1 MNDTLKLIET
11 RTINDALVNGY
22 YGKKEAWFTRDEI
35 GSVLG
40 YADPRQSIANIH
52 NRHKERFSDKSVQI
66 NLICADGK
74 SYDTTV
80 YNFKGVM
87 EICRWSKQPKAD
99 MVMEALYDMAESVA
113 RTGFYS
119 VLSDQELIDLL
130 VKRQSENP
138 TFLRE
143 AAVDL
148 KSKKALERLAQDAQ
162 LRELWKQRA
171 ELPLGEY
178 KSRLDVICN
187 GNFTLLNKETK
198 KYEKWYTAFK
208 ARKVDYSL

>member
-66 NLICADGK
+66 NLICTDGK

-113 RTGFYS
+113 RP
-119 VLSDQELIDLL
+119 LSRNSGMTMQVGTLI
-130 VKRQSENP
+130 RW
-138 TFLRE
+138 
-143 AAVDL
+143 
-148 KSKKALERLAQDAQ
+148 LESLDAQ
-162 LRELWKQRA
+162 IVIEPLDGDDGYVLDGEKEL
-171 ELPLGEY
+171 
-178 KSRLDVICN
+178 
-187 GNFTLLNKETK
+187 
-198 KYEKWYTAFK
+198 
-208 ARKVDYSL
+208 

>member
-66 NLICADGK
+66 NLICTDGK

-99 MVMEALYDMAESVA
+99 MVMEALYDMTVKEIVYLLSTKQGLTQDDLANKIGYTNQGSVA
-113 RTGFYS
+113 RP
-119 VLSDQELIDLL
+119 LSRNSGMTMRVDTLIRWL
-130 VKRQSENP
+130 
-138 TFLRE
+138 E
-143 AAVDL
+143 AL
-148 KSKKALERLAQDAQ
+148 DAQ
-162 LRELWKQRA
+162 IVIEPLDGDDGYVLDGEKEL
-171 ELPLGEY
+171 
-178 KSRLDVICN
+178 
-187 GNFTLLNKETK
+187 
-198 KYEKWYTAFK
+198 
-208 ARKVDYSL
+208 

>member
-66 NLICADGK
+66 NLICTDGK

-119 VLSDQELIDLL
+119 VLPDQELIDLL

-148 KSKKALERLAQDAQ
+148 KSRKLWNSLPKTHSLENCGNRELNSLSVSTRVNSMLSVTATSPFSARKSRNTRNGTPLLRLA
-162 LRELWKQRA
+162 R
-171 ELPLGEY
+171 
-178 KSRLDVICN
+178 
-187 GNFTLLNKETK
+187 
-198 KYEKWYTAFK
+198 
-208 ARKVDYSL
+208 

>member
-66 NLICADGK
+66 NLICTDGK

-113 RTGFYS
+113 RTGSIPYFRSGAYRPS
-119 VLSDQELIDLL
+119 CEA
-130 VKRQSENP
+130 SE
-138 TFLRE
+138 RE
-143 AAVDL
+143 PDI
-148 KSKKALERLAQDAQ
+148 S
-162 LRELWKQRA
+162 QR
-171 ELPLGEY
+171 
-178 KSRLDVICN
+178 SR
-187 GNFTLLNKETK
+187 
-198 KYEKWYTAFK
+198 
-208 ARKVDYSL
+208 R

>member
-66 NLICADGK
+66 NLICTDGK

-99 MVMEALYDMAESVA
+99 MVMVTVMLAFAEYERDMIVE
-113 RTGFYS
+113 RTSMGKAMKREHDPDWREGRK
-119 VLSDQELIDLL
+119 LKEIDNEQFE
-130 VKRQSENP
+130 K
-138 TFLRE
+138 
-143 AAVDL
+143 
-148 KSKKALERLAQDAQ
+148 LAQKQKDGLITVADCC
-162 LRELWKQRA
+162 REL
-171 ELPLGEY
+171 GI
-178 KSRLDVICN
+178 SRS
-187 GNFTLLNKETK
+187 T
-198 KYEKWYTAFK
+198 WYDRS
-208 ARKVDYSL
+208 RKVG

>member
-66 NLICADGK
+66 NLICTDGK

-119 VLSDQELIDLL
+119 VLPDQELIDLL

-148 KSKKALERLAQDAQ
+148 KSKKLWNSLPKTHSLESCGSREPNSLLGSIRAGSMLFAMATSPFSTRKPRNTRNGTPLLRLA
-162 LRELWKQRA
+162 R
-171 ELPLGEY
+171 
-178 KSRLDVICN
+178 
-187 GNFTLLNKETK
+187 
-198 KYEKWYTAFK
+198 
-208 ARKVDYSL
+208 